1 MKKKIESGALIEGE
15 QDLSE
20 ALKKTDRAFVLFYAS
35 WCPFSRKFLP
45 IYDKFSTDQK
55 NSAICVKAEDVD
67 SLCDKYSVSVY
78 PTVLF
83 FKKGKVAKR
92 LDGIAGEGLN
102 EKQLADFIE
111 GCR

>member
-1 MKKKIESGALIEGE
+1 MNKSKPIESEK
-15 QDLSE
+15 DLDV
-20 ALKKTDRAFVLFYAS
+20 ALKKADRAFVLFYAS

-45 IYDKFSTDQK
+45 VYDKFSTDKK
-55 NSAICVKAEDVD
+55 NRAVCVKADDMD
-67 SLCDKYSVSVY
+67 SLCEKYSVSVY

-83 FKKGKVAKR
+83 FKKGKVVKR
-92 LDGIAGEGLN
+92 LDGIAGEGLS